1 MANRKMTIKEI
12 LEAEGRSTEPTKVI
26 VSEAT
31 GAVMEV
37 YGEVNMETFARGL
50 YRLPAKKVM

>member
-26 VSEAT
+26 TSES
-31 GAVMEV
+31 GAVMEI
-37 YGEVNMETFARGL
+37 YGEVNMDTFARGL
-50 YRLPAKKVM
+50 YRLPAKK